1 MKARRVLVAD
11 DHPLIREGVVT
22 TLRSNHF
29 EVAAQAANGR
39 EVLALVPRVRPD
51 LILLDLAMPEMDGLT
66 CLRHIRLRYP
76 GLKVVVFTERE
87 DERVRAEASKAGAS
101 GFISKR
107 IDPGAFVT
115 TLPQIL
121 AGRGTPGIETPEGSA
136 RLSDS
141 ELSGRERVVLAA
153 LSEGKSNSEI
163 ARSLWLSEATVKF
176 HLANIYRKLGVKNRT
191 EATRAALDN
200 RLVA

>member
-76 GLKVVVFTERE
+76 ELKVVVFTGRE
-87 DERVRAEASKAGAS
+87 DDRLREEASNAGAS

-107 IDPGAFVT
+107 I
-115 TLPQIL
+115 
-121 AGRGTPGIETPEGSA
+121 
-136 RLSDS
+136 
-141 ELSGRERVVLAA
+141 
-153 LSEGKSNSEI
+153 
-163 ARSLWLSEATVKF
+163 
-176 HLANIYRKLGVKNRT
+176 
-191 EATRAALDN
+191 
-200 RLVA
+200 